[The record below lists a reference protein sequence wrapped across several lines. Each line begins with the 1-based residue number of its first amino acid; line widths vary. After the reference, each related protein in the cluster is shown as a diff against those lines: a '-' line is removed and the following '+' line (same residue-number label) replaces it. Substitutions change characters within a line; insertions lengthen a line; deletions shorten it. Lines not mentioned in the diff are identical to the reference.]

1 MVIVQVD
8 QQKLWAKVDQKE
20 VDTSASLDEFKWLK
34 QKVNIAYFAVKNEIS
49 FRKLPNL
56 DLVMWEG
63 NLRFEEDV
71 GSLYVNK
78 DLCR

>member
-34 QKVNIAYFAVKNEIS
+34 QKVNTAYFAVKNDIS